1 MKRPFSFLDSGYLLH
16 RFEEWQEETNRIV
29 SRSDYLQQAIR
40 EAAEHCIA
48 AEMMAVLRDI
58 PVEEVNRN
66 RHGIRVKALR
76 AGGFTNYAELMA
88 ASEPAAFLV
97 ARHREEGAAL
107 INSLCGRQPNL

>member
-29 SRSDYLQQAIR
+29 SRSDYLQRAIR

-58 PVEEVNRN
+58 PVEEVNRD
-66 RHGIRVKALR
+66 RHGIRVKVLR

-88 ASEPAAFLV
+88 ASEQQLSSL
-97 ARHREEGAAL
+97 RGISEEGAAL
-107 INSLCGRQPNL
+107 IKQLVRETA

>member
-58 PVEEVNRN
+58 PVEEVNRD
-66 RHGIRVKALR
+66 RHGIRVKVLR
-76 AGGFTNYAELMA
+76 QVVLPIMRSSWQPPN
-88 ASEPAAFLV
+88 SSFLHCAV
-97 ARHREEGAAL
+97 SAKRGC
-107 INSLCGRQPNL
+107 SD